1 MTSLIMGSVYVHAAN
16 EDYSA
21 MLQDIDNIRQQE
33 HISALVVLITDNKQ
47 TLLSRALGKPNHNS
61 DEALT
66 LHHYIRIG
74 SVSKMFI
81 GIALTQLQETHKI
94 NLNMPVS
101 SVVDNAPF
109 ENSWSKDHPV
119 RIAHLMEHTAG
130 LTDMSRKE
138 FSFNTPVSLEE
149 AFNIGPNS
157 RRLRWRPGLHSSYS
171 NSGAGIAAYVIE
183 QTTGSSFESFVRN
196 QVFKPMGLASATY
209 IPTEQVLT
217 DLVTGYNTDG
227 KTSIPYWHTLYRAF
241 AGINVRS
248 SEMIRVVQMY
258 LSNGIIDGKRVF
270 NEQTIRRMETPR
282 TSLAARSGLE
292 YGYSL
297 GLYHFIHGGFEFIGH
312 GGDADGYLSY
322 LAYSRSLQLGYFVF
336 INAYNG
342 KAMSNIREIIEDK
355 LIENAPAPEK
365 PESFPLNKEKMRQIA
380 GTYVPVTYRF
390 GSAPSSKTIQITED
404 QGELYTIQG
413 GRRRKLIAV
422 SSTHFR
428 RSNDPVA
435 TIAIIQN
442 GAEYTLQGDL
452 GNFKKKTASN

>member
-1 MTSLIMGSVYVHAAN
+1 MMR
-16 EDYSA
+16 
-21 MLQDIDNIRQQE
+21 DIDNIRQQA
-33 HISALVVLITDNKQ
+33 HISAVVVLITDNKE
-47 TLLSRALGKPNHNS
+47 TLFSRALGKPNHNS
-61 DEALT
+61 GKPLT

-74 SVSKMFI
+74 SVSKMFT
-81 GIALTQLQETHKI
+81 GLALTQLEKTHKI
-94 NLNMPVS
+94 TLNTPVAM
-101 SVVDNAPF
+101 VVDKAPF
-109 ENSWSKDHPV
+109 QNSWRKDYPV

-130 LTDMSRKE
+130 LADMSRKE
-138 FSFNTPVSLEE
+138 FGFNTPVTLED
-149 AFNIGPNS
+149 AFNVDPDS
-157 RRLRWRPGLHSSYS
+157 RRLRWHPGMHSSYS

-183 QTTGSSFESFVRN
+183 QTTGGSFESFVESK
-196 QVFKPMGLASATY
+196 VFKPIGLTSATY
-209 IPTEQVLT
+209 IPSEQVLA

-270 NEQTIRRMETPR
+270 DEQAIRRMETPR

-292 YGYSL
+292 YGYGL
-297 GLYHFIHGGFEFIGH
+297 GLYHFIHAGFEFVGH

-322 LAYSRSLQLGYFVF
+322 LAYSRSLQLGYFVL

-355 LIENAPAPEK
+355 LVANVTPPEK
-365 PESFPLNKEKMRQIA
+365 PEPFLLNKEKMRQIA

-390 GSAPSSKTIQITED
+390 GRVPSNKTIQIIED
-404 QGELYTIQG
+404 HGELHTIQG

-422 SSTHFR
+422 NSTHFR
-428 RSNDPVA
+428 RRNDPVA
-435 TIAIIQN
+435 TIAIIKN
-442 GAEYTLQGDL
+442 DAEYYLQGDL
-452 GNFKKKTASN
+452 GNFKKTSSN